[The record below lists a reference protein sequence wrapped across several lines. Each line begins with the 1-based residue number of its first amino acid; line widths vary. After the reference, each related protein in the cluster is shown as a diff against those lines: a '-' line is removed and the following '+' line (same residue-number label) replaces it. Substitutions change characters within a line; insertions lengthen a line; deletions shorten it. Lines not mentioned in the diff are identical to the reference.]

1 MHVIAYKW
9 LALGAMSQSRCG
21 PTQPGPAANRIMKLD
36 RKMERAK
43 GFEPSTP
50 TLAKLYKVY
59 SYCIILF
66 LRRGKTSNNGI
77 MLCHTKSSMR
87 RFLVPRLLP
96 R

>member
-50 TLAKLYKVY
+50 TLAKLYKV
-59 SYCIILF
+59 
-66 LRRGKTSNNGI
+66 
-77 MLCHTKSSMR
+77 
-87 RFLVPRLLP
+87 
-96 R
+96 